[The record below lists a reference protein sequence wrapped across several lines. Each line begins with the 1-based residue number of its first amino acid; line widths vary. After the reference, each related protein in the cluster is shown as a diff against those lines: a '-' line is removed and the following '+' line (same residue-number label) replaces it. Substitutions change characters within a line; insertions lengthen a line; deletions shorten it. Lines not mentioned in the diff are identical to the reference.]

1 MSKAFS
7 IGIPSD
13 LVMHIP
19 KGELEDLIDANLIL
33 NGYCDESVQD
43 DFIDISLE

>member
-1 MSKAFS
+1 
-7 IGIPSD
+7 
-13 LVMHIP
+13 MHIP